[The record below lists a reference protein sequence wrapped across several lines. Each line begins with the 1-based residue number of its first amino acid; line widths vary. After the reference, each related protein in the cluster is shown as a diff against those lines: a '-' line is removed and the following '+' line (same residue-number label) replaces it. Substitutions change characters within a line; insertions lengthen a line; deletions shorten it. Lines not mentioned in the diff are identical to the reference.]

1 MVEPFSLPVTG
12 THVGLRPLAARDA
25 AAYVEGTEDVQVRAH
40 AHLPEPFY
48 TIESVTTL
56 AETVVPAGL
65 RDGSLAVLS
74 IVDADTDDF
83 HGSLVLFNMTEA
95 DAEVGFWLHPRSRG
109 SGRSVSALELA
120 CRLVH
125 DTGMTT
131 VTART
136 ALDNVASQKTLTRAG
151 FDRLDIR
158 RGTAPSGQE
167 IDLVH
172 YERKLVTTW

>member
-1 MVEPFSLPVTG
+1 
-12 THVGLRPLAARDA
+12 
-25 AAYVEGTEDVQVRAH
+25 
-40 AHLPEPFY
+40 
-48 TIESVTTL
+48 
-56 AETVVPAGL
+56 
-65 RDGSLAVLS
+65 
-74 IVDADTDDF
+74 
-83 HGSLVLFNMTEA
+83 
-95 DAEVGFWLHPRSRG
+95 
-109 SGRSVSALELA
+109 
-120 CRLVH
+120 
-125 DTGMTT
+125 MTT